1 MNPRIGRRSQYNK
14 IEKKPQSKAALFVEK
29 NTKKNITMKQEFLY
43 LEDVKTALNIH
54 HLEVR
59 FNIIKWMINKLSG
72 TPENASLIKKLEESS
87 DRDRHHLQ
95 KKFGISI

>member
-14 IEKKPQSKAALFVEK
+14 MEKKPLSKAALFVER

-43 LEDVKTALNIH
+43 LEDVKTAMNIH

-59 FNIIKWMINKLSG
+59 YNMITWMIQKLSDSSENKL
-72 TPENASLIKKLEESS
+72 LIKKLEESA

-95 KKFGISI
+95 KKFEITI

>member
-1 MNPRIGRRSQYNK
+1 MNPRIGKRSKYNRV
-14 IEKKPQSKAALFVEK
+14 EKKPLTKAVQFIEK

-59 FNIIKWMINKLSG
+59 FNMIKWMINKLSDSQ
-72 TPENASLIKKLEESS
+72 ENALLIKKLEESA
-87 DRDRHHLQ
+87 DRNRHHLQ
-95 KKFGISI
+95 KKFGIIL